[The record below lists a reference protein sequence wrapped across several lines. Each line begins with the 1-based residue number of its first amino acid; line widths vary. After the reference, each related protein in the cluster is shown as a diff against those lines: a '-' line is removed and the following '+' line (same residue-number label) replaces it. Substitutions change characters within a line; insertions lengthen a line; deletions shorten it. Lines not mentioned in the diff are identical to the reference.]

1 MASLASRKHGR
12 QLQDVGLQEKNKKVE
27 YQLNLDANAY

>member
-1 MASLASRKHGR
+1 MASKYGR
-12 QLQDVGLQEKNKKVE
+12 QDVGLQEKNKKVE

>member
-1 MASLASRKHGR
+1 MASKHGR
-12 QLQDVGLQEKNKKVE
+12 QDVGLQEKNKKVE